1 MIGWGRWLGFVTRRI
16 CVGVCWPLV
25 TSLLF
30 RRFVC
35 LFLVRETRRNLLNSP
50 LWLFQ
55 WDRLRSSPFPKGQ
68 LDRGIR
74 MTPLIQRRWYY
85 LHADRHYYES
95 FSKEGDLASR
105 THVLHA
111 FEQKLTKFLELA
123 ILPTHF
129 PVFFGLPSNR
139 LKSAAWIL
147 GNPFAVLATYTLE
160 NTAFKLRTSYARVVI
175 WACSVVNRI
184 WWGITWG
191 SSWANPTNLPT
202 YYHCILQRTL
212 IRWYSLG
219 AR

>member
-16 CVGVCWPLV
+16 FVGVWWPLV

-55 WDRLRSSPFPKGQ
+55 WDRLRSSLLPKGQ

-85 LHADRHYYES
+85 LYADRHYYES

-105 THVLHA
+105 THVPRA
-111 FEQKLTKFLELA
+111 FEQKFLELA
-123 ILPTHF
+123 ILPAHF
-129 PVFFGLPSNR
+129 LAFFWLPSNR

-160 NTAFKLRTSYARVVI
+160 NTAFTLRTLYARVAI
-175 WACSVVNRI
+175 
-184 WWGITWG
+184 
-191 SSWANPTNLPT
+191 
-202 YYHCILQRTL
+202 
-212 IRWYSLG
+212 
-219 AR
+219 